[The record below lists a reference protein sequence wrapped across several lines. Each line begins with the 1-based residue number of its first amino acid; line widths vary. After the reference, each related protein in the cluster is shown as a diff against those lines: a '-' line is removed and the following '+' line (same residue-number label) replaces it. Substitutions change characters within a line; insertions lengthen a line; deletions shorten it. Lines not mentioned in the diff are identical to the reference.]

1 MLRLGHV
8 PPDLVYSDC
17 CNKVPWIGK
26 LKQQSLTSH
35 DSGGWEFKVKMLAWP
50 CSGKSPLPGLQMATV
65 SLCPHMAE
73 REGSTFCFSS
83 YKDSNLIIGIPLA

>member
-17 CNKVPWIGK
+17 YNKVPWIGK

-35 DSGGWEFKVKMLAWP
+35 DSGGWESKVKMLAWP

-83 YKDSNLIIGIPLA
+83 CKDANLIGIPLA